1 MLPNL
6 STALKFTDTLSQ
18 PPFALQ
24 SQSLIEDSKLGP
36 HMPIIVAFITAS
48 SLSQH
53 HHVPNSLKQDVP
65 LPFRSVQFQ
74 TLNHRTYHT
83 NVLFGLRY
91 EKPRNPAT
99 KPPCAHW
106 SSSLSNHACV
116 TRTPH
121 FVKVVHT
128 PVYLDDFINDII
140 VILSASTPKLE
151 IKEER
156 I

>member
-6 STALKFTDTLSQ
+6 STAFKFTDTLSQ

-36 HMPIIVAFITAS
+36 HMPITVAFVTAS

-53 HHVPNSLKQDVP
+53 RHVPNSLKQDVP
-65 LPFRSVQFQ
+65 LPFRFVQFQ
-74 TLNHRTYHT
+74 TLNHETYHT

-99 KPPCAHW
+99 KPPCTHW
-106 SSSLSNHACV
+106 SSSLSNRASHAPHTLSKLF
-116 TRTPH
+116 TRQSILMTSSMSSSLSCQLPH
-121 FVKVVHT
+121 
-128 PVYLDDFINDII
+128 
-140 VILSASTPKLE
+140 LS
-151 IKEER
+151 
-156 I
+156 